1 MLRLFSIFLVFFC
14 FLNVSGQSDKVL
26 SINYEFII
34 AKKTSINKGE
44 LEYRLLVD
52 ENTYKYEFIK
62 DNTNTM
68 GFTLP
73 SAVGFNLVSY
83 HIGSVHDNIDFQY
96 TNFPFKKGEDYT
108 VRDSLPPIK
117 WKIQDTLI
125 MLNNYKCT
133 RAEANYRGRVIIAYF
148 TQEIPINIGPA
159 KLNGLPGAIL
169 LAHTHDNVFTYKATK
184 IETIPRPEDFYKYED
199 FEFGDVISLQDYVR
213 LTEDSKRKD
222 LAILKAKYQS
232 QLSNAGASE
241 DVVKSAGVISE
252 RSTLE
257 LIYEWELKQ

>member
-1 MLRLFSIFLVFFC
+1 MLRFFSIFLLFFR
-14 FLNVSGQSDKVL
+14 FLNVSGQSDQVL
-26 SINYEFII
+26 SINYEFVI
-34 AKKTSINKGE
+34 AKKTTINKGE

-52 ENTYKYEFIK
+52 ENTYKYEFLK

-73 SAVGFNLVSY
+73 SAAGFNLISY
-83 HIGSVHDNIDFQY
+83 HMGSVYDNIDYQY

-108 VRDSLPPIK
+108 VRDSMPQLK
-117 WKIQDTLI
+117 WEIQDTSI

-133 RAEANYRGRVIIAYF
+133 RAETNYRGRVIIAYF
-148 TQEIPINIGPA
+148 TPEIPINIGPA

-169 LAHTHDNVFTYKATK
+169 LAHTHDNVFTYKAIK
-184 IETIPRPEDFYKYED
+184 IETIQRPDDFYRYEK
-199 FEFGDVISLQDYVR
+199 FEFGDVMSLQDYVR
-213 LTEDSKRKD
+213 LTEESKRKD
-222 LAILKAKYQS
+222 LAILKVKYQS
-232 QLSNAGASE
+232 QLTNAGASE
-241 DVVKSAGVISE
+241 DIVKSAGVLSD